1 MSTKE
6 PANQIAFSE
15 LLNSFKKTLKS
26 VFHERYNIEEFV
38 QQRGFPPIVL
48 RDIMALN
55 PLSAGIPTEYGGRGA
70 KVNECMGLMSAASYE
85 SLPLSLT
92 MGINL
97 ALFLEPTAKYAQE
110 ETKKEVFK
118 NFLTKQ
124 HMGGLMIT
132 EPDFGSDALNM
143 QTSNVKVGNSYHI
156 KGTKHWQGLTGM
168 ADYWLMT
175 SRNKNENGELERDLD
190 FFVVDIHD
198 PNQHIVV
205 EEYYNNIGLYP
216 IPYGKN
222 KIDIHV
228 PEKHKLVPESTG
240 LKLMMDLLHRS
251 RFQFSGMGMGFI
263 HRMLDEAIKQTNER
277 IVGGKSLFSLD
288 QVKHQ
293 ISRIQSAFTVSS
305 AMCYK
310 ASLVSGIENNLAGL
324 GIEANSLKAYIT
336 DLMQESAQTLTQL
349 CGANGYK
356 AENVGSRG
364 IVDSRPFQIFEGSN
378 EMLYTQISEM
388 VLKLMGRKKIKNISE
403 FIAAYEPTK
412 NIATYFKGLLN
423 FNVDAG
429 LTQRKLVD
437 LGKIFSRLV
446 SANDVVAMGNNGFR
460 SDLIDN
466 CLETIRHEVDSL
478 VASLQFQTEVVPVVD
493 YKAKSSWLD
502 LIK

>member
-1 MSTKE
+1 MSTKDNI
-6 PANQIAFSE
+6 NQISFAE
-15 LLNSFKKTLKS
+15 LLKDFKKTLKG
-26 VFHERYNIEEFV
+26 VFYERYNLQEFV

-55 PLSAGIPTEYGGRGA
+55 PFSVGIPTEYGGRGA
-70 KVNECMGLMSAASYE
+70 KVKECMGLMSAASYE

-92 MGINL
+92 FGINL
-97 ALFLEPTAKYAQE
+97 ALFLEPTAKYAQDSV
-110 ETKKEVFK
+110 KKEVFQR
-118 NFLTKQ
+118 FLTKQ

-143 QTSNVKVGNSYHI
+143 QTSNVKVGNNYHI

-175 SRNKNENGELERDLD
+175 SRNRNEQGELGRDLD
-190 FFVVDIHD
+190 FFVVDTHA
-198 PNQHIVV
+198 PNQHIEV

-222 KIDIHV
+222 NIDIQV
-228 PEKHKLVPESTG
+228 PQQYKLIPESTG

-263 HRMLDEAIKQTNER
+263 HRMLDETIKQTNER

-305 AMCYK
+305 AMCHK
-310 ASLVSGIENNLAGL
+310 ASLLSSIENNLADL
-324 GIEANSLKAYIT
+324 GVEANSLKAYIT

-356 AENVGSRG
+356 TENVGSRG

-388 VLKLMGRKKIKNISE
+388 VLKLMGRKKISQLSE
-403 FIAAYEPTK
+403 FISIYAPTK
-412 NIATYFKGLLN
+412 NIASYFKGLLD
-423 FNVDAG
+423 FKIDAG
-429 LTQRKLVD
+429 MAQRKLVD
-437 LGKIFSRLV
+437 LGKIISRIV
-446 SANDVVAMGNNGFR
+446 SANDVINMGDKGFR
-460 SDLIDN
+460 ADLIDN
-466 CLETIRHEVDSL
+466 CLETIKHEVTTL
-478 VASLQFQTEVVPVVD
+478 TASLHFKTAVVPITN
-493 YKAKSSWLD
+493 YSEKSSWLD
-502 LIK
+502 LS